1 MRTLNLNYPAVGA
14 FVLAMLAA
22 AIIGGAMLT
31 GGSGPSDDYH
41 VMLDNVADIRFGTV
55 VRYEGYPVGQVD
67 RIVPVPAGARMT
79 FRVELGVEQGWR
91 IPTDSVAR
99 IGSSNLLA
107 NKTIDI
113 SGGQSDVAITV
124 GHAIPG
130 APPADMFAAM
140 SSLAGEIGDL
150 NRDSVRP
157 LIDRMGSV
165 VSEIDTLIRRD
176 LGRITASVASVA
188 GDAETRVPD
197 ILASLDSMTAELDTT
212 VGTVQDLI
220 SPETVDSIGRT
231 IRNAETISADFADL
245 GGRLA
250 GTAAQVDLLVGRLDQ
265 LVAAH
270 EGEMA
275 ESLGNA
281 AYILRTVSQSIDSIS
296 HDLEG
301 SARNMNEFSR
311 QIRQD
316 PGALF
321 DMPWRNGA
329 ALPAGVPR

>member
-14 FVLAMLAA
+14 FVLAMLVCAIAA
-22 AIIGGAMLT
+22 GAMLT
-31 GGSGPSDDYH
+31 GRSGPSDAYH
-41 VMLDNVADIRFGTV
+41 VVLDNVADIRFGTV
-55 VRYEGYPVGQVD
+55 VRYEGYPVGQID
-67 RIVPVPAGARMT
+67 GIVPLPDDAGMT
-79 FRVELGVEQGWR
+79 FRVELSVEQGWR
-91 IPTDSVAR
+91 IPEDSVAR

-113 SGGQSDVAITV
+113 TGGDSDVAIRP
-124 GHAIPG
+124 GNAIPG

-140 SSLAGEIGDL
+140 SSLAGEIGDM

-157 LIDRMGSV
+157 LVDRIGSV
-165 VSEIDTLIRRD
+165 VGEIDTLIRRD
-176 LGRITASVASVA
+176 LGRITASVAAVT
-188 GDAETRVPD
+188 GDAEGRVPA
-197 ILASLDSMTAELDTT
+197 ILASLDSMTADLDTT
-212 VGTVQDLI
+212 VGTVQGLVT
-220 SPETVDSIGRT
+220 PETVDSIGRT
-231 IRNAETISADFADL
+231 IRNAETMSADFADL

-250 GTAAQVDLLVGRLDQ
+250 GTAAELDVLIGRIDT
-265 LVAAH
+265 LVA
-270 EGEMA
+270 ENDGEVA

-281 AYILRTVSQSIDSIS
+281 AYVLRTVAQSIDSLS

-329 ALPAGVPR
+329 SLPAGVPR

>member
-14 FVLAMLAA
+14 FVVAMLVAA
-22 AIIGGAMLT
+22 VAAGAMLT
-31 GGSGPSDDYH
+31 GRSGPSDAYH
-41 VMLDNVADIRFGTV
+41 VVLDNVADIRFGTV

-67 RIVPVPAGARMT
+67 RITPQPGDSGMS
-79 FRVELGVEQGWR
+79 FRVELSVARGWR

-99 IGSSNLLA
+99 IGSSNLLG

-113 SGGQSDVAITV
+113 SSGVNVAAIAP
-124 GHAIPG
+124 GSAIPG

-140 SSLAGEIGDL
+140 SSLAGEIGDM

-157 LIDRMGSV
+157 LIDQIAGMVG
-165 VSEIDTLIRRD
+165 EIDLLIRRD
-176 LGRITASVASVA
+176 LGRITAGVALVASE
-188 GDAETRVPD
+188 AEDRVPE
-197 ILASLDSMTAELDTT
+197 ILASLDSMTAELDGT
-212 VGTVQDLI
+212 VGTVRRLMT
-220 SPETVDSIGRT
+220 PETVDSIART
-231 IRNAETISADFADL
+231 IDNAEAMSASFADL

-250 GTAAQVDLLVGRLDQ
+250 GTAVQVELLVDRVDA
-265 LVAAH
+265 LVARN
-270 EGEMA
+270 EGEVA
-275 ESLGNA
+275 ESLENT
-281 AYILRTVSQSIDSIS
+281 AYILRSAAQSIDALS

-316 PGALF
+316 PGILF

-329 ALPAGVPR
+329 PQSAGVPQ

>member
-14 FVLAMLAA
+14 FVLAMLVA
-22 AIIGGAMLT
+22 AIAAMAMLAGPS
-31 GGSGPSDDYH
+31 GGSDRYH
-41 VMLDNVADIRFGTV
+41 VMLDNVSDIRFGTV

-67 RIVPVPAGARMT
+67 RIVPRPADAGMS
-79 FRVELGVEQGWR
+79 FRVELSVEEGWR
-91 IPTDSVAR
+91 IPEDSVAR

-107 NKTIDI
+107 NKTVDI
-113 SGGQSDVAITV
+113 TGGRSETAIRV
-124 GHAIPG
+124 GEAIPG

-140 SSLAGEIGDL
+140 ASLAGEFGDM

-157 LIDRMGSV
+157 LIDQIASV
-165 VSEIDTLIRRD
+165 VAEIDRLVRRD
-176 LGRITASVASVA
+176 LGQITGSVASVA
-188 GDAETRVPD
+188 SDARGRVPD
-197 ILASLDSMTAELDTT
+197 ILASLDSMTADLDST
-212 VGTVQDLI
+212 VGIVQDLMT
-220 SPETVDSIGRT
+220 PETAGSIGRT
-231 IRNAETISADFADL
+231 IRNAESMSASFADL

-250 GTAAQVDLLVGRLDQ
+250 GTAARLDGLIGRVDQ

-270 EGEMA
+270 EGDVA
-275 ESLGNA
+275 ESLGNT
-281 AYILRTVSQSIDSIS
+281 AYVLRMVAQSIDSIS

-316 PGALF
+316 PGVLF

-329 ALPAGVPR
+329 AVPAGVPR